1 MRHAGQWRGAASL
14 GTLALVKLSAD
25 SLSSHL
31 ARELKSAYLV
41 TGDEPLLAAEAADA
55 IRRRARE
62 SGYTERRVF
71 FVERGFD
78 WNGLRAE
85 SQSLSLFA
93 ERRVL
98 DVRMPGGKPGDGA
111 ELLRALAENPSPDQ
125 LLLLSCGKLERQTL
139 QSEWV
144 KAFEQ
149 SGVWVQIWPIDSG
162 RLPDWIA
169 ARMRSRGLVADPAA
183 AELLAE
189 RAEGNLLAA
198 QQEIDKLAL
207 LVKPGP
213 VDAAMLSQVVADSAR
228 FDVFQLGDAALR
240 GDARRALRILD
251 GLRGEG
257 VEATLVLWAVNREV
271 RALRQHLSQERSG
284 HSPPAWQR
292 PNPALLAAAQR
303 ARNLPVGELVRLA
316 VRADRTIKGRNAG
329 DPWDVLALLIA
340 RLAGVCALPD
350 AA

>member
-1 MRHAGQWRGAASL
+1 M
-14 GTLALVKLSAD
+14 KLNAD
-25 SLSSHL
+25 SLPGHL
-31 ARELKSAYLV
+31 TRDLKSAYLIS
-41 TGDEPLLAAEAADA
+41 GDEPLLAAEATDA
-55 IRRRARE
+55 IRHRARE
-62 SGYTERRVF
+62 SGYTERQVF

-78 WNGLRAE
+78 WNALRNE

-93 ERRVL
+93 ERRVI

-111 ELLRALAENPSPDQ
+111 ELLQSLVENPAPDQ
-125 LLLLSCGKLERQTL
+125 LLLVSCGRLERQTL
-139 QSEWV
+139 QSGWV

-149 SGVWVQIWPIDSG
+149 QGAWIQIWPIDLA

-169 ARMRSRGLVADPAA
+169 ARMRARGLVAEPGA

-207 LVKPGP
+207 LVKPGA
-213 VDAAMLSQVVADSAR
+213 VDAAALSQVVADSAR
-228 FDVFQLGDAALR
+228 FDAFQLGDAALR
-240 GDARRALRILD
+240 GDARRALRVLD

-257 VEATLVLWAVNREV
+257 VEPTLVLWVLSREL
-271 RALRQHLSQERSG
+271 RALWQHLSQERSG
-284 HSPPAWQR
+284 RSPPAWQR

-303 ARNLPVGELVRLA
+303 ARNLNISELVSLA
-316 VRADRTIKGRNAG
+316 VRADRTIKGRQMG
-329 DPWDVLALLIA
+329 DPWDALAMLVA
-340 RLAGVCALPD
+340 QLAGVRTLAD

>member
-1 MRHAGQWRGAASL
+1 M
-14 GTLALVKLSAD
+14 GTLALVKLNAD
-25 SLSSHL
+25 SLSGHL
-31 ARELKSAYLV
+31 ARELKPAYLI
-41 TGDEPLLAAEAADA
+41 TGDEPLLAGEAADA
-55 IRRRARE
+55 VRRRARDA
-62 SGYTERRVF
+62 GFTERRVF

-78 WNGLRAE
+78 WNVLRTE

-98 DVRMPGGKPGDGA
+98 DVRMPGGKAGDGA
-111 ELLRALAENPSPDQ
+111 ELLQELVGNPQPDQ
-125 LLLLSCGKLERQTL
+125 LLLVSCGKLERQTL
-139 QSEWV
+139 QSDWV
-144 KAFEQ
+144 KAFER
-149 SGVWVQIWPIDSG
+149 SAVWVQVWPIDAG

-169 ARMRSRGLVADPAA
+169 ARMRGRGLVPDPAT

-207 LVKPGP
+207 LVQPGA
-213 VDAAMLSQVVADSAR
+213 VDAATLSQVVADSAR

-251 GLRGEG
+251 GLRAEG
-257 VEATLVLWAVNREV
+257 VEATLVLWAINRELLQ
-271 RALRQHLSQERSG
+271 LRRYLSEERGGRSA
-284 HSPPAWQR
+284 PAWQR

-303 ARNLPVGELVRLA
+303 LRNLPAGELVRLA
-316 VRADRTIKGRNAG
+316 VRADRTIKGRNSG
-329 DPWDVLALLIA
+329 DPWDALALLVA
-340 RLAGVCALPD
+340 RLAGVRSLPE